1 MPKGDEMKLN
11 NDGNF
16 ESTDHIDG
24 WGFVVR
30 NSVGDVLGA
39 RASSMHY
46 AYDVLQTEA
55 SACLAGLQWANEW
68 GYQYN

>member
-16 ESTDHIDG
+16 ESTDHIGG
-24 WGFVVR
+24 WGFVVQ

-39 RASSMHY
+39 RAGSIHY
-46 AYDVLQTEA
+46 AYDVL
-55 SACLAGLQWANEW
+55 
-68 GYQYN
+68 